1 MNLPGNFHFFIFFY
15 LDHLHWVGISFII
28 MEKTI
33 SILKKE
39 KKKIYKQHEIKF
51 HKKKKTSENVHA
63 CDLVIS
69 LLESVLRK

>member
-1 MNLPGNFHFFIFFY
+1 
-15 LDHLHWVGISFII
+15 

-51 HKKKKTSENVHA
+51 DKKKKKTSENVHA

>member
-1 MNLPGNFHFFIFFY
+1 
-15 LDHLHWVGISFII
+15 

-51 HKKKKTSENVHA
+51 DKKKKTSENVHA